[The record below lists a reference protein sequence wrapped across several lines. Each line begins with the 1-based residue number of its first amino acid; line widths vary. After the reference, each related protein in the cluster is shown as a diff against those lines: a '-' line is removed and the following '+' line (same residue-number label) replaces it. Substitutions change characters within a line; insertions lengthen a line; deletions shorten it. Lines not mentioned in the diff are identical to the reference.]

1 MRRSCM
7 GFRSTSRR
15 FRRSCRF
22 LLRCKCKLRKRPDAP
37 PLRPHLHPQYP
48 RHLLPRSGQTFA
60 RRRWRR
66 YVRCGARLKHPRSKK
81 HQRLKHPRPRNLCPC
96 QPHRS
101 RARLLNPLK
110 CRLPAWI
117 RAAPSRLRRRL
128 RLAVLRIRWWRF
140 QRLHSR
146 LPQPGPIP
154 ARPMPRWTPRFRRLL
169 RRPNIPRRRAGKNA
183 WGAHCWRFSCV
194 RTALRGR
201 SSCWRLP
208 AIPTWI
214 APQLNHSSNGV
225 LSSLAAP
232 PRRPGTSTLF
242 VLR

>member
-1 MRRSCM
+1 MRRSCT

-15 FRRSCRF
+15 PRRSCRF
-22 LLRCKCKLRKRPDAP
+22 LLRCKCKLRKRPGALM
-37 PLRPHLHPQYP
+37 LRPHLHPQYLH
-48 RHLLPRSGQTFA
+48 RLLPPSGQKFA
-60 RRRWRR
+60 HQRWRR
-66 YVRCGARLKHPRSKK
+66 YVRCGARLKHPRLK
-81 HQRLKHPRPRNLCPC
+81 HQRLKHPRPRHLCPC

-101 RARLLNPLK
+101 QARLLNPLK
-110 CRLPAWI
+110 CRLPARI
-117 RAAPSRLRRRL
+117 RAAPSRPRRRL
-128 RLAVLRIRWWRF
+128 RLAVLRIRWRRF
-140 QRLHSR
+140 RRLDTR

-169 RRPNIPRRRAGKNA
+169 RRPNIPRRHAGKNA
-183 WGAHCWRFSCV
+183 WGAHCWRFSCA
-194 RTALRGR
+194 RTAPRGR

-214 APQLNHSSNGV
+214 APQLNPSSYGV
-225 LSSLAAP
+225 LTSLAAL